1 MLGDKIKELREIHK
15 ITQEGLANIMG
26 LTRSTI
32 YKYERNERY
41 PDIGTITR
49 MAEYFGV
56 TIDYLCDRKPTAKEK
71 LAYEI
76 VAMFDRKGLAL
87 KDADSNTMKA
97 LLKVVSCVFDEY
109 SSINKK

>member
-15 ITQEGLANIMG
+15 ITQEELANIMG

-76 VAMFDRKGLAL
+76 VAMFDRKGLAPNDFESIEFKKL
-87 KDADSNTMKA
+87 FA
-97 LLKVVSCVFDEY
+97 VVNYVLDIY
-109 SSINKK
+109 SSKR